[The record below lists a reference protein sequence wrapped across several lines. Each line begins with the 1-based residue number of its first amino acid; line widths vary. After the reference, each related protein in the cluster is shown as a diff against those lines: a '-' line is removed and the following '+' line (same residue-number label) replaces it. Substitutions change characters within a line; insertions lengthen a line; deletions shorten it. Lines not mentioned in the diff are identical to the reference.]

1 MSSSSSSFFFFP
13 QILHA
18 TNARAPM
25 SIAPPT
31 PTTTPMI
38 VFFEDELSPEL
49 LDELPAPLMS
59 GVEVEVILAVPVTG
73 STELLVMTDWMV
85 WLSLMVVK
93 VVTTATVRLDVNA
106 VVRTEVTGW
115 AEDVGVMVDV
125 DTTTD
130 VARLSDDAPA
140 DEVWNVLVD
149 VTTTVE
155 TDGDEGETVVTE
167 AALDESA
174 DVESE
179 DVPPVL
185 NATLW
190 RFSMA
195 IAMSTSVAA
204 TEEIVRNARRSV
216 IASERMLAVSFVSLR
231 RSMKIVGRGSIGKAA
246 QVACKRAKEG
256 GNERARKVEERRH
269 GNN

>member
-85 WLSLMVVK
+85 WLLLMVVK

-106 VVRTEVTGW
+106 VVRIEVTGW
-115 AEDVGVMVDV
+115 AEDVGVTVEV

-155 TDGDEGETVVTE
+155 MDGDEGETVVTE

-190 RFSMA
+190 RFLMA

-204 TEEIVRNARRSV
+204 TEEMVKNATRSV
-216 IASERMLAVSFVSLR
+216 IASERMLAASFVSGR
-231 RSMKIVGRGSIGKAA
+231 RLTKIVDAVQLGRPLKLP
-246 QVACKRAKEG
+246 AKE
-256 GNERARKVEERRH
+256 RKKEGMSGLEK
-269 GNN
+269 